1 MFVTGLTTDVDDEAS
16 RHTLGTVGGQLDL
29 RFTVLSNLDMTLS
42 AGAALAF
49 EQGVR
54 ARREAMISLK
64 VLR

>member
-1 MFVTGLTTDVDDEAS
+1 
-16 RHTLGTVGGQLDL
+16 VGGQLDL

-49 EQGVR
+49 EQGDR